1 MVGKKSFPFEHVI
14 FADVCKESAG
24 MPFAGFVV
32 ELQKQKLLPPSW
44 RVIGAQV
51 SKICLRMHLN

>member
-1 MVGKKSFPFEHVI
+1 
-14 FADVCKESAG
+14 

-44 RVIGAQV
+44 RVVGAQV
-51 SKICLRMHLN
+51 NKYSLHEGCDEKIMYDN